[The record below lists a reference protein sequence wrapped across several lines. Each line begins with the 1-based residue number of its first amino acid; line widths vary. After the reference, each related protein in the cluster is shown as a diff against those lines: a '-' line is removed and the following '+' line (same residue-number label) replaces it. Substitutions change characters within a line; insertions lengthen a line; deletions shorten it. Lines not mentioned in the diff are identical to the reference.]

1 MGRGCEATLQPQQP
15 PGPVPP
21 THRASTSAAL
31 SLATSLLRWR
41 WLNCFFA
48 LSSSFTV
55 SSSSAC
61 AFCSRSMPCGERQP
75 GGTAVPTARAQ
86 GTCPCPGTFLR
97 VLSLER
103 RALRA
108 ASAARAR

>member
-1 MGRGCEATLQPQQP
+1 MGGRCETTLQPWQP
-15 PGPVPP
+15 PSPVPP

-31 SLATSLLRWR
+31 SLATSLLRCR

-61 AFCSRSMPCGERQP
+61 AFCSLSMPCGERQLR
-75 GGTAVPTARAQ
+75 GTAVPTTHTGHR
-86 GTCPCPGTFLR
+86 GH
-97 VLSLER
+97 VLAPVPS
-103 RALRA
+103 
-108 ASAARAR
+108 